1 MRVFTLLLLLAS
13 TNVAASNHVI
23 STPGKAIIGVNATE
37 VGKRVCFYQD
47 MAYSEGAILQVGDH
61 YLTCQSANDFETNGQ
76 LKWFQLDSEQNA
88 TQQEPKTNK
97 KISQLPN

>member
-1 MRVFTLLLLLAS
+1 MRLFTLLILFTS
-13 TNVAASNHVI
+13 TNVIASNQVI
-23 STPGKAIIGVNATE
+23 STPGKPIIGVNATE

-47 MAYSEGAILQVGDH
+47 MAYSEGAILEVGEH
-61 YLTCQSANDFETNGQ
+61 YLICQSVNDFETNGQ